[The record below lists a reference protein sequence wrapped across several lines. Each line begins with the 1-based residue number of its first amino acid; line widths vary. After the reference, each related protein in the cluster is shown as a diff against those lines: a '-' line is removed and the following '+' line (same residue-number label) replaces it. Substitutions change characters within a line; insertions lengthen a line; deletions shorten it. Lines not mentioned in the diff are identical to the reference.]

1 MLLVMSSRLR
11 GSSREPHRCVTS
23 RSGPAPS
30 STNSSKR
37 RSVNARPLGARRA
50 ELPLS
55 QFRSDDLDRSVLRR
69 TPDDA
74 VADAYRAIAIP
85 VKPEEIRP
93 RMSSSR
99 PRPRRP
105 LSRGNGYADPRQHE
119 CLLPGAADIGQASC
133 ASGASSTVRSA
144 RCSPATRSRS
154 RDVRISVH
162 GAADPGEPGAVTY
175 DHLVGWHDPL
185 FVSGDTAGCPAIAE
199 VGASRP
205 DYALLAF
212 GRTWY
217 MSEEEMLAAASDLSP
232 GTLLPFHWEFWRN
245 HTGDIAHLL
254 DLYHRERPPF
264 DLKILLI
271 GDSLPLTP
279 RAD

>member
-1 MLLVMSSRLR
+1 MRDVAFWPRTFLDELEQARV
-11 GSSREPHRCVTS
+11 GPEPVLWALG
-23 RSGPAPS
+23 GPS
-30 STNSSKR
+30 F
-37 RSVNARPLGARRA
+37 L
-50 ELPLS
+50 
-55 QFRSDDLDRSVLRR
+55 FRSSGATIWIDPYFGG

-74 VADAYRAIAIP
+74 VADAYRATAIP
-85 VKPEEIRP
+85 IKPDEIR
-93 RMSSSR
+93 S
-99 PRPRRP
+99 
-105 LSRGNGYADPRQHE
+105 
-119 CLLPGAADIGQASC
+119 ADIVISTHEHVDHCHEGSVMPILANT
-133 ASGASSTVRSA
+133 GAFCVAPSTSA
-144 RCSPATRSRS
+144 RLMREWGVDDGRLREVKAGDTVEFE
-154 RDVRISVH
+154 DVRISVH

-175 DHLVGWHDPL
+175 VLSSGGTSL
-185 FVSGDTAGCPAIAE
+185 FVSGDTAGCSALAE

-217 MSEEEMLAAASDLSP
+217 MSEEEMLAAARDLSP

-264 DLKILLI
+264 DLKVLLI

-279 RAD
+279 RTD

>member
-1 MLLVMSSRLR
+1 MRDVAFWPRTFLDELEQAQV
-11 GSSREPHRCVTS
+11 
-23 RSGPAPS
+23 GPTPVLWALGGPS
-30 STNSSKR
+30 F
-37 RSVNARPLGARRA
+37 L
-50 ELPLS
+50 
-55 QFRSDDLDRSVLRR
+55 FRSSGATIWIDPYFGG

-85 VKPEEIRP
+85 VKPDEIRSADVVISTHDHVDHCHEGTVMPILANTNAFCVAP
-93 RMSSSR
+93 RTSAKLMR
-99 PRPRRP
+99 EWGVVDDRLREV
-105 LSRGNGYADPRQHE
+105 Q
-119 CLLPGAADIGQASC
+119 PGDAVEVG
-133 ASGASSTVRSA
+133 
-144 RCSPATRSRS
+144 
-154 RDVRISVH
+154 DVRISVH

-175 DHLVGWHDPL
+175 VLSSGGTTL
-185 FVSGDTAGCPAIAE
+185 FVSGDTAGCPALAE

-217 MSEEEMLAAASDLSP
+217 MSEEEMLAAATDLSP

-279 RAD
+279 LAD